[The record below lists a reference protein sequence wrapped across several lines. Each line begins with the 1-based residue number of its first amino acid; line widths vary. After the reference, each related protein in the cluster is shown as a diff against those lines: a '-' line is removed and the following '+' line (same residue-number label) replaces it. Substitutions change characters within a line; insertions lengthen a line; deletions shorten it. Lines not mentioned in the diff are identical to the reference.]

1 MLRYVFGLLI
11 VWLVAISSYS
21 QAQIAPSFGQN
32 FGRYLTSDTPDEFGR
47 VENVFNLCIR
57 RDLSLRENIIRLFYP
72 SKLPPTFNV
81 DEGCASARWG
91 IFRDIFRRLWV
102 ALLFIFFI
110 FAGIQLVIRAN
121 DDEARKKALMS
132 MLYILFG
139 WFLFLWSTWI
149 LGDVL
154 NIANLQWSE
163 QLWENLENNLF
174 LQILTLL
181 KWLAFFV
188 AIVFLVFYGY
198 RIMAATDQ
206 EEKLKT
212 AKTWILNIIIALVAI
227 KVIDYMYY
235 IASVPTFGSDAAN
248 VIIQIATVLW
258 YIIGAMFML
267 SIFYLGF
274 LLLTGRGEEE
284 TVTKAK
290 NIVVTILLSALVI
303 FLFLLIIY
311 QVMKEIG

>member
-1 MLRYVFGLLI
+1 MLRYIFGF
-11 VWLVAISSYS
+11 LVIAFISISSYS

-32 FGRYLTSDTPDEFGR
+32 FGRYLTSNTPDEFGR

-72 SKLPPTFNV
+72 SRLPPTFDV

-102 ALLFIFFI
+102 ALLFIFLI
-110 FAGIQLVIRAN
+110 YAGIQLVIRAN
-121 DDEARKKALMS
+121 DDEKRKAALMS
-132 MLYILFG
+132 MLYIFYG

-149 LGDVL
+149 LWDVL
-154 NIANLQWSE
+154 NIASLQWSE
-163 QLWENLENNLF
+163 QLADNLENNLF
-174 LQILTLL
+174 LQVLTLL

-188 AIVFLVFYGY
+188 AIVFLVIYGY

-212 AKTWILNIIIALVAI
+212 AKTGILNIIISLVAI

-248 VIIQIATVLW
+248 VILQVATVLW

-274 LLLTGRGEEE
+274 LLLTGRWEEE

>member
-1 MLRYVFGLLI
+1 MLRYIFGF
-11 VWLVAISSYS
+11 LVIAFISISSYS
-21 QAQIAPSFGQN
+21 QAQIAPSFTQN
-32 FGRYLTSDTPDEFGR
+32 FGRYLTSNTPDEFGR

-72 SKLPPTFNV
+72 SRLPPTFDV

-102 ALLFIFFI
+102 AILFIFLI
-110 FAGIQLVIRAN
+110 YAGIQLVIRAN
-121 DDEARKKALMS
+121 DDEKRKAALMS
-132 MLYILFG
+132 LLYIFYG
-139 WFLFLWSTWI
+139 GFLFLGSTWI
-149 LGDVL
+149 LWDVL
-154 NIANLQWSE
+154 NIADLQGSE

-174 LQILTLL
+174 LQVLTLL
-181 KWLAFFV
+181 KGLAFFV
-188 AIVFLVFYGY
+188 AIVFLVIYGY

-227 KVIDYMYY
+227 KVIDYLYY

-248 VIIQIATVLW
+248 VILQIATVLW
-258 YIIGAMFML
+258 YIIGAVFML

-274 LLLTGRGEEE
+274 LLLTGRWEEE

>member
-1 MLRYVFGLLI
+1 MLRYIFGLLVI
-11 VWLVAISSYS
+11 AFISIISYS
-21 QAQIAPSFGQN
+21 QAQIAPSFTQN
-32 FGRYLTSDTPDEFGR
+32 FGRYLTSNTPDEFGR

-72 SKLPPTFNV
+72 SRLPPTFDV

-102 ALLFIFFI
+102 AILFIFLI
-110 FAGIQLVIRAN
+110 YAGIQLVIRAN
-121 DDEARKKALMS
+121 DDEKRKAALMS
-132 MLYILFG
+132 LLYIFYG
-139 WFLFLWSTWI
+139 GFLFLGSTWI
-149 LGDVL
+149 LWDVL
-154 NIANLQWSE
+154 NIADLQGSE

-174 LQILTLL
+174 LQVLTLL
-181 KWLAFFV
+181 KGLAFFV
-188 AIVFLVFYGY
+188 AIVFLVIYGY

-227 KVIDYMYY
+227 KVIDYLYY

-248 VIIQIATVLW
+248 VILQIATVLW
-258 YIIGAMFML
+258 YIIGAVFML

-274 LLLTGRGEEE
+274 LLLTGRWEEE

>member
-1 MLRYVFGLLI
+1 MIRYIIGLF
-11 VWLVAISSYS
+11 VVAMVAISSYS
-21 QAQIAPSFGQN
+21 QAQIAPSFDRN
-32 FGRYLTSDTPDEFGR
+32 FGRFLTSNTPDEFGR

-72 SKLPPTFNV
+72 SRLPPTFDA
-81 DEGCASARWG
+81 DEWCASARWG

-102 ALLFIFFI
+102 ALLFIFFVM
-110 FAGIQLVIRAN
+110 AWIQLVLRAN
-121 DDEARKKALMS
+121 DDEKRKAALMS
-132 MLYILFG
+132 MLYILYWG
-139 WFLFLWSTWI
+139 FLFLWSTWI

-154 NIANLQWSE
+154 SISNLQWSE
-163 QLWENLENNLF
+163 QLADNLENNLF
-174 LQILTLL
+174 LQVLTLL

-188 AIVFLVFYGY
+188 SIVFLVIYGY

-212 AKTWILNIIIALVAI
+212 AKTGILNIIIALVAI
-227 KVIDYMYY
+227 KVIDYLYY
-235 IASVPTFGSDAAN
+235 IAQAQSFATDAAN
-248 VIIQIATVLW
+248 IILQVATVLW

-274 LLLTGRGEEE
+274 LLLTGRWEEE

-290 NIVVTILLSALVI
+290 NIVVTILLSGLVI

-311 QVMKEIG
+311 QVMREIG

>member
-1 MLRYVFGLLI
+1 MLRYIFGFLI
-11 VWLVAISSYS
+11 IAFISISSYS

-32 FGRYLTSDTPDEFGR
+32 FGRYLTSNTPDEFGR

-72 SKLPPTFNV
+72 SRLPPTFDV

-102 ALLFIFFI
+102 ALLFIFLI
-110 FAGIQLVIRAN
+110 YAGIQLVIRAN
-121 DDEARKKALMS
+121 DDEKRKAALMS
-132 MLYILFG
+132 MLYIFYG

-149 LGDVL
+149 LWDVL
-154 NIANLQWSE
+154 NIASLQWSE
-163 QLWENLENNLF
+163 QLADNLENNLF
-174 LQILTLL
+174 LQVLTLL

-188 AIVFLVFYGY
+188 AIVFLVIYGY

-212 AKTWILNIIIALVAI
+212 AKTGILNIIISLVAI

-248 VIIQIATVLW
+248 VILQVATVLW

-274 LLLTGRGEEE
+274 LLLTGRWEEE

>member
-1 MLRYVFGLLI
+1 MLRYILGFLMVAF
-11 VWLVAISSYS
+11 VAIGSYS
-21 QAQIAPSFGQN
+21 QAQIAPSYDRN
-32 FGRYLTSDTPDEFGR
+32 FGRYLTSNTPDEFGR

-72 SKLPPTFNV
+72 SRLPPSFDV
-81 DEGCASARWG
+81 SEWCASARWG
-91 IFRDIFRRLWV
+91 IFRDVFRRLWV

-163 QLWENLENNLF
+163 QLANNLENNLF

-181 KWLAFFV
+181 KGLAFFV
-188 AIVFLVFYGY
+188 AIVFLVVYGY

-212 AKTWILNIIIALVAI
+212 AKTGILNIIISLVAI
-227 KVIDYMYY
+227 KVIDYLYY

-248 VIIQIATVLW
+248 LILQVATVLW

-274 LLLTGRGEEE
+274 LLLTGRWEEE

-290 NIVVTILLSALVI
+290 NIVVTILLSGLVI
-303 FLFLLIIY
+303 FLFLLLIY

>member
-1 MLRYVFGLLI
+1 MLRYIFGAI
-11 VWLVAISSYS
+11 VVAFLAISSYS
-21 QAQIAPSFGQN
+21 QAQIAPSFDQN
-32 FGRYLTSDTPDEFGR
+32 FGRYLTSNTPDEFGR

-72 SKLPPTFNV
+72 SRLPPTFDA
-81 DEGCASARWG
+81 DEGCAAARWG
-91 IFRDIFRRLWV
+91 VFWDIFRRLWV

-121 DDEARKKALMS
+121 DDEKRKAALMS
-132 MLYILFG
+132 MLYILYG
-139 WFLFLWSTWI
+139 GFLFLWSTWI
-149 LGDVL
+149 LWDVL
-154 NIANLQWSE
+154 NIADLQWSE
-163 QLWENLENNLF
+163 QLGENLENNLF

-181 KWLAFFV
+181 KWLAFFA
-188 AIVFLVFYGY
+188 AIVFLVIYGY

-212 AKTWILNIIIALVAI
+212 AKTWILNIVIALVAI
-227 KVIDYMYY
+227 KVIDYLYY

-248 VIIQIATVLW
+248 VILEIATVLW
-258 YIIGAMFML
+258 YIIGALFML

-274 LLLTGRGEEE
+274 LLLTGRWEEE